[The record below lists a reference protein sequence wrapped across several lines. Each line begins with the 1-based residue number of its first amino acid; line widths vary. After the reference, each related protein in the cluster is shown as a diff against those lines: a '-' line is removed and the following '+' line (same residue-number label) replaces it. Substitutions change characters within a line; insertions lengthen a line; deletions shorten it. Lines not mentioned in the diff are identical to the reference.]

1 MLAWARGAAARGEP
15 LEVPLLP
22 GGEMI
27 PQADA
32 PPRKLLT
39 FEFVGLCLVALLA
52 VANATT
58 YYNLFGHLAS
68 LGIAPGLR
76 GLVVGAYALT
86 AMVLYLVASP
96 FLSPRTGP
104 RAQLAG
110 IAILVVGG
118 FGYLVARSFWSLL
131 ALRAFCGAGQ
141 FLMGAGAM
149 AQLVAFI
156 PAERSGQAF
165 GLYSVAILVAYGV
178 VPGAMD
184 ALAPHLPSAAHG
196 YAAATAALL
205 PAAWIVLR
213 IRARTRARAGAP
225 AAAPRPAPRAHA
237 WAGLRASLR
246 QPSVALLV
254 LLNTAYFM
262 NWSSLY
268 FLYKGFAEQGRLGN
282 VGGFF
287 TVLTAVMI
295 AIRLVAGRLFDRIA
309 KARLMV
315 ASFAVIATAHLA
327 LRQLPAGTVPLVGAL
342 FGLGLGAGYPALN
355 GLMFDFSPP
364 AARPLNANLMSF
376 AVQAG
381 SFLGPSV
388 GGLVVARHGY
398 PGYFLAAA
406 GLALASSAASAVLA
420 RRRAPARP
428 AESFEG

>member
-1 MLAWARGAAARGEP
+1 MLAWARGAAARGDP

-22 GGEMI
+22 GGEMT
-27 PQADA
+27 PQAA
-32 PPRKLLT
+32 APRKLLT

-68 LGIAPGLR
+68 LGIDPGLR

-118 FGYLVARSFWSLL
+118 FGYLVARTFWSLL

-165 GLYSVAILVAYGV
+165 GLYSVAILLAYGV

-196 YAAATAALL
+196 YAAATATLL

-225 AAAPRPAPRAHA
+225 PPAPRPPPRSHG
-237 WAGLRASLR
+237 WAGLWASLR
-246 QPSVALLV
+246 QPPVALLV

-309 KARLMV
+309 KARLMA
-315 ASFAVIATAHLA
+315 ASFAVIATAHVA
-327 LRQLPAGTVPLVGAL
+327 LRQLPPGTVPLVGAL

-388 GGLVVARHGY
+388 GGLVVARRGY

-406 GLALASSAASAVLA
+406 GLALASSAASVVLA
-420 RRRAPARP
+420 RRRFPA
-428 AESFEG
+428 AAAAGTFEG